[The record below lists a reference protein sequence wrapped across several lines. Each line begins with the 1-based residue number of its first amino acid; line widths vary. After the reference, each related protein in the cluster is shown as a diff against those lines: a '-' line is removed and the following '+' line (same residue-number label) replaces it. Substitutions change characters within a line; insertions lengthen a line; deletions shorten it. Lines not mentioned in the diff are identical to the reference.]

1 MNLTEFKARVR
12 NKLFITQSDSTQFEY
27 ESKIV
32 PTLNECL
39 VTIANNTISN
49 RTYREVVLID
59 NLKVNLSTLFGDIV
73 IDGIITQPKVKVLSV
88 LYVDTQVPG
97 ASYYYMDNNTI
108 KFSSAGAYTIVA
120 DCLYPTIDEND
131 TLNILDTLP
140 ESLVTIA
147 VMYVAGQL
155 MKDIDLTEALTT
167 LNEYE
172 YALARLDVD
181 RQELN
186 ESFTIS
192 GGF

>member
-1 MNLTEFKARVR
+1 MLLTFYYSTKVKSVVCTICRHSSTR
-12 NKLFITQSDSTQFEY
+12 CIILFIY
-27 ESKIV
+27 
-32 PTLNECL
+32 
-39 VTIANNTISN
+39 
-49 RTYREVVLID
+49 
-59 NLKVNLSTLFGDIV
+59 
-73 IDGIITQPKVKVLSV
+73 
-88 LYVDTQVPG
+88 
-97 ASYYYMDNNTI
+97 NNTI